1 MIKRFAIQ
9 IRSFFA
15 ENGIR
20 VPLFLLAAA
29 LLWLVP
35 EFLNFAS
42 FRWFRPRAAI
52 SFLLSFSAFL
62 LLAYYLRTILAKVIA
77 FLFLALVSVNMGL
90 LTACLYLW
98 QSDFTVSEF
107 LALTHTSPGEIRTM
121 APAIMPYVG
130 VALSFFII
138 ACTLLVWGH
147 RVIRAAKRREIVKRV
162 GFITL
167 TLTLCITLIGCP
179 ILSLLHRDSRTA
191 ERVWHTT
198 PLYFF
203 AAVNEGINIQIR
215 LRQVQKYSSTIQA
228 PTVLPN
234 STRNVVI
241 ILGESARRDALSLYG
256 QQYATTPIIDAQID
270 NLLIYDS
277 AVACAPHTLYAIPP
291 MLCSALPSTS
301 FNPRDMANNVIHLA
315 NLSNIWTTY
324 WISNQGKYG
333 VHDSENGIIAGFSK
347 RQHWMLP
354 TYQHDGVLLPFLDS
368 ALHDDSPKRLIFI
381 HLAGS
386 HTPAHDRFPK
396 QFARF
401 TLADQELADYLN
413 SVLYTDYIIG
423 EIYHRLEDSP
433 SIVIYLSDHGQS
445 RINGHFL
452 HHWSKK
458 GVDVPLFIWH
468 SQSVDSTFKRH
479 GHIQQPT
486 STSDLFELLKFYLGI
501 QTLDR
506 KPDNTDLTV
515 CEPDNATTY
524 RQLPEGN

>member
-1 MIKRFAIQ
+1 
-9 IRSFFA
+9 
-15 ENGIR
+15 
-20 VPLFLLAAA
+20 
-29 LLWLVP
+29 
-35 EFLNFAS
+35 
-42 FRWFRPRAAI
+42 
-52 SFLLSFSAFL
+52 
-62 LLAYYLRTILAKVIA
+62 
-77 FLFLALVSVNMGL
+77 
-90 LTACLYLW
+90 
-98 QSDFTVSEF
+98 
-107 LALTHTSPGEIRTM
+107 
-121 APAIMPYVG
+121 
-130 VALSFFII
+130 
-138 ACTLLVWGH
+138 
-147 RVIRAAKRREIVKRV
+147 
-162 GFITL
+162 
-167 TLTLCITLIGCP
+167 
-179 ILSLLHRDSRTA
+179 
-191 ERVWHTT
+191 
-198 PLYFF
+198 
-203 AAVNEGINIQIR
+203 
-215 LRQVQKYSSTIQA
+215 
-228 PTVLPN
+228 
-234 STRNVVI
+234 
-241 ILGESARRDALSLYG
+241 
-256 QQYATTPIIDAQID
+256 
-270 NLLIYDS
+270 
-277 AVACAPHTLYAIPP
+277 
-291 MLCSALPSTS
+291 
-301 FNPRDMANNVIHLA
+301 
-315 NLSNIWTTY
+315 
-324 WISNQGKYG
+324 
-333 VHDSENGIIAGFSK
+333 
-347 RQHWMLP
+347 MLP

-479 GHIQQPT
+479 GRIQQPT